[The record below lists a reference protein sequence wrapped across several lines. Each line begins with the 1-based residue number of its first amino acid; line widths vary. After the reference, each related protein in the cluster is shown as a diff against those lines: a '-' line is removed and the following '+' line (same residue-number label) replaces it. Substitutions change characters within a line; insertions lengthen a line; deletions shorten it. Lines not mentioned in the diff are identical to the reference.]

1 MKVFLDYVQPKF
13 KTQKLPH
20 KMIVIKMS
28 NLGLKEVAKVTSKT
42 PKTGGDFGP
51 PPLKFSKP

>member
-28 NLGLKEVAKVTSKT
+28 NLGLEQVAKVT
-42 PKTGGDFGP
+42 PKTQKTRGDLGH
-51 PPLKFSKP
+51 PL